1 MINDLDEAIK
11 KLLVSRGDFQ
21 PSQVDIKFDLPD
33 REWSASISKPT
44 INLYC
49 YDVRENIKLRSYEW
63 IQTTDQNGMVTKK
76 KNPSRIDVSY
86 LITVWANDVGDEHRI
101 LWNVMSTLFK
111 YPEIPDEVL
120 SGDLI
125 NHQCPIK
132 TLTAQPDGLFHNPSD
147 FWAALDNNIKASIN
161 YVVTL
166 PLDSDFAFTAPVV
179 KTKTIDIKPPGTD
192 AEKIV
197 QIAGT
202 IHRTGKSDKVIKETK
217 VFAKEAEMTAL
228 VDDKGNYT
236 FPNIRTGKHTF
247 QVVVEGKS
255 VKDITFTIPGDKYDI
270 EI

>member
-1 MINDLDEAIK
+1 MINDLDETVK
-11 KLLVSRGDFQ
+11 KLLVTKGDFE
-21 PSQVDIKFDLPD
+21 PAQVDIKFELPD

-44 INLYC
+44 INLYL
-49 YDVRENIKLRSYEW
+49 YDIRENHQLRGHDW
-63 IQTTDQNGMVTKK
+63 IVTRDQNGIATKK
-76 KNPSRIDVSY
+76 KNPIRVDVSY

-101 LWNVMSTLFK
+101 LWNVMATLFR

-120 SGDLI
+120 SGGLVD
-125 NHQCPIK
+125 HPCPIK

-166 PLDSDFAFTAPVV
+166 PLDSDFVFTAPIV
-179 KTKTIDIKPPGTD
+179 KTKTIDIKPPNTE

-202 IHRTGKSDKVIKETK
+202 IRRTGKSDQVISEAKI
-217 VFAKEAEMTAL
+217 FAKEAEMTAL

-247 QVVVEGKS
+247 QVVVGGKS

>member
-11 KLLVSRGDFQ
+11 KLLITQGVFQ

-49 YDVRENIKLRSYEW
+49 YDVRENLKLRSYDW
-63 IQTTDQNGMVTKK
+63 IQTKDQNGMVSKK
-76 KNPSRIDVSY
+76 KNPARIDVSY

-111 YPEIPDEVL
+111 FPEIPDEVL
-120 SGDLI
+120 SGDLK
-125 NHQCPIK
+125 NHTCPIK

-166 PLDSDFAFTAPVV
+166 PLESEIGFTAPPV
-179 KTKTIDIKPPGTD
+179 KTKIIDVRPPATA
-192 AEKIV
+192 AERIIQV
-197 QIAGT
+197 AGT
-202 IHRTGKSDKVIKETK
+202 VHRAGKPDQVIADAKVY
-217 VFAKEAEMTAL
+217 AKEAEMTASI
-228 VDDKGNYT
+228 DERGCFT

-247 QVVVEGKS
+247 QVVVAGKV
-255 VKDITFTIPGDKYDI
+255 VKDFAVTIPGDKYDI